1 MGIQDT
7 PNVSAHSQT
16 ASKHCGFLSLP
27 TELRCYIYDYL
38 LAEPHAITVSA
49 GYTTVFGHRI
59 HDKAR
64 KVYVPGLPLDF
75 APVARSSHD
84 AALLSVATPP
94 EVALEKEDVHNGG
107 VPRLQLPGP
116 LALLRT
122 CRMVNDELKD
132 YMRGRKVRK
141 AARAKNTSTAEDDTE
156 GLSLYVSYPYGV
168 MVLNHLYPALLKQA
182 RRVHISGYYASAKEP
197 EMPLTVSTD
206 SDTDLSLT
214 PQASFAAAPAP
225 PATTSAP
232 ASPVQSTSPTPT
244 GHPTPRLRSSRTRL
258 RVDSPLQN
266 QEPTKTPTTFPALDQ
281 ATSSAALTALADM
294 LRVLFPSPSA
304 PAFVPTPITS
314 LQARILYPGAESYSS
329 VWSDESSPVSHLLR
343 GICGGKIDMQVKR
356 GSLGCGVSMGVH
368 PQTDKREVS
377 TSWENWRVMEQA
389 PAGVNGRRMT
399 GRGREVQLSDLDQFL
414 TEV

>member
-1 MGIQDT
+1 
-7 PNVSAHSQT
+7 
-16 ASKHCGFLSLP
+16 
-27 TELRCYIYDYL
+27 
-38 LAEPHAITVSA
+38 
-49 GYTTVFGHRI
+49 
-59 HDKAR
+59 
-64 KVYVPGLPLDF
+64 
-75 APVARSSHD
+75 
-84 AALLSVATPP
+84 
-94 EVALEKEDVHNGG
+94 
-107 VPRLQLPGP
+107 
-116 LALLRT
+116 
-122 CRMVNDELKD
+122 MVNDELKD